1 MLSPTEPVLAKAVG
15 VPSGTLHMG
24 MAFSQVVHI
33 LQQQFRII
41 KGVQIIYNEQCPL
54 DSDLVILL
62 SEDGIQLSFDSS
74 SQRLKVIEVTDMSKV
89 KLTYCRSTFCS
100 PEVLPTRQQID
111 DCFGATHP
119 GEYDASQQM
128 FVLHFRGLSFS
139 FLADP
144 KCKLDAALGSSPTGQ
159 LPNGSSPLVSR
170 MAIYYGNSLTDTS
183 CFHHHRHHHHHHHPR
198 NIALHD
204 KGLCCPMLSLPCRKN
219 TCFAAANF
227 LDLSSPHLLHTA
239 SCRLLFPCPR
249 PPPLPLC
256 CFGNQS
262 FLEALEVLREG
273 DTTLGVRLTLLTEAY
288 ETSRLSGP
296 IQKKLTR
303 CVYFGDS
310 VQDVVW
316 ALGSPNKV
324 FYKEE
329 DKMKIHAQDSHR
341 LLAARA
347 SDYFYNYFTL
357 GMDVLFDAQRH
368 VVKKIVLQ
376 SNYPGHY
383 NFQQYYRCP
392 FRLKLRLPPTPE
404 QRRATLVDVADEDEG
419 HAVTAFT
426 KWDELQERL
435 VKASERPV
443 VLNRTSSTNTTNPFG
458 STYCYGYQDI
468 IFEVMRNKH
477 IASVTLYQRN
487 GRLHRA
493 KGTAS

>member
-62 SEDGIQLSFDSS
+62 SEDGIRLSFDSS

-89 KLTYCRSTFCS
+89 KLAYCGSTFCS

-170 MAIYYGNSLTDTS
+170 MAIYYGNSLTDT
-183 CFHHHRHHHHHHHPR
+183 
-198 NIALHD
+198 
-204 KGLCCPMLSLPCRKN
+204 
-219 TCFAAANF
+219 
-227 LDLSSPHLLHTA
+227 
-239 SCRLLFPCPR
+239 R

-376 SNYPGHY
+376 SNYPGHF

-392 FRLKLRLPPTPE
+392 FRLRLRLPPTPE

>member
-1 MLSPTEPVLAKAVG
+1 MLELDVVPEKSLGNESWELVL
-15 VPSGTLHMG
+15 G

-62 SEDGIQLSFDSS
+62 SEDGIRLSFDSS

-89 KLTYCRSTFCS
+89 KLTYCGSTFCS

-144 KCKLDAALGSSPTGQ
+144 KCKLDTALGSSPTGQ

-170 MAIYYGNSLTDTS
+170 MAIYYGNSLTDT
-183 CFHHHRHHHHHHHPR
+183 
-198 NIALHD
+198 
-204 KGLCCPMLSLPCRKN
+204 
-219 TCFAAANF
+219 
-227 LDLSSPHLLHTA
+227 
-239 SCRLLFPCPR
+239 R

-376 SNYPGHY
+376 SNYPGHF

-392 FRLKLRLPPTPE
+392 FRLRLRLPPTPE

>member
-1 MLSPTEPVLAKAVG
+1 MLELDVVPEKSLGNESWELVL
-15 VPSGTLHMG
+15 G

-62 SEDGIQLSFDSS
+62 SEDGIRLSFDSS

-89 KLTYCRSTFCS
+89 KLTYCGSTFCS

-170 MAIYYGNSLTDTS
+170 MAIYYGNSLADT
-183 CFHHHRHHHHHHHPR
+183 
-198 NIALHD
+198 
-204 KGLCCPMLSLPCRKN
+204 
-219 TCFAAANF
+219 
-227 LDLSSPHLLHTA
+227 
-239 SCRLLFPCPR
+239 R
-249 PPPLPLC
+249 PPPLPPC

-262 FLEALEVLREG
+262 FLEGLEVLREG

-303 CVYFGDS
+303 CVHFGDS

-376 SNYPGHY
+376 SNYPGHF

-392 FRLKLRLPPTPE
+392 FRLRLRLPPTPE
-404 QRRATLVDVADEDEG
+404 QRRATLVDVATEDDG
-419 HAVTAFT
+419 HVVTAFT

>member
-1 MLSPTEPVLAKAVG
+1 MLELDVVPEKSLGNEGWELVL
-15 VPSGTLHMG
+15 G

-62 SEDGIQLSFDSS
+62 SEDGIRLSFDSS

-89 KLTYCRSTFCS
+89 KLTYCGSTFCS

-159 LPNGSSPLVSR
+159 PPNGSSPLVSR
-170 MAIYYGNSLTDTS
+170 MAIYYGNSLTDT
-183 CFHHHRHHHHHHHPR
+183 
-198 NIALHD
+198 
-204 KGLCCPMLSLPCRKN
+204 
-219 TCFAAANF
+219 
-227 LDLSSPHLLHTA
+227 
-239 SCRLLFPCPR
+239 R

-376 SNYPGHY
+376 SNYPGHF

-392 FRLKLRLPPTPE
+392 FRLRLRLPPTPE

-477 IASVTLYQRN
+477 IASVTLYQRS

>member
-1 MLSPTEPVLAKAVG
+1 MLELDVVPEKSLGNESWELVL
-15 VPSGTLHMG
+15 G

-41 KGVQIIYNEQCPL
+41 KGIQIIYNEQCPL

-62 SEDGIQLSFDSS
+62 SEDGIRLSFDSS

-89 KLTYCRSTFCS
+89 KLTYCGSTFCS

-139 FLADP
+139 FLADS

-170 MAIYYGNSLTDTS
+170 MAIYYGNSLADT
-183 CFHHHRHHHHHHHPR
+183 
-198 NIALHD
+198 
-204 KGLCCPMLSLPCRKN
+204 
-219 TCFAAANF
+219 
-227 LDLSSPHLLHTA
+227 
-239 SCRLLFPCPR
+239 R

-262 FLEALEVLREG
+262 FLEGLEVLREG

-303 CVYFGDS
+303 CVHFGDS

-376 SNYPGHY
+376 SNYPGHF

-392 FRLKLRLPPTPE
+392 FRLRLKLPPTPE
-404 QRRATLVDVADEDEG
+404 QRRATLVDVASEDEG
-419 HAVTAFT
+419 HVVTAFT

>member
-170 MAIYYGNSLTDTS
+170 MAIYYGNSLTDT
-183 CFHHHRHHHHHHHPR
+183 
-198 NIALHD
+198 
-204 KGLCCPMLSLPCRKN
+204 
-219 TCFAAANF
+219 
-227 LDLSSPHLLHTA
+227 
-239 SCRLLFPCPR
+239 R

>member
-1 MLSPTEPVLAKAVG
+1 MLELDVVPEKSLGNESWELVL
-15 VPSGTLHMG
+15 G

-62 SEDGIQLSFDSS
+62 SEDGIRLSFDSS

-89 KLTYCRSTFCS
+89 KLTYCGSTFCS

-144 KCKLDAALGSSPTGQ
+144 KCKLDATLGSSPTGQ

-170 MAIYYGNSLTDTS
+170 MAIYYGNSLADTS
-183 CFHHHRHHHHHHHPR
+183 CFHHDHLCGISLCMTMSFFCPAQSMLFATTSS
-198 NIALHD
+198 IAAS
-204 KGLCCPMLSLPCRKN
+204 SLP
-219 TCFAAANF
+219 
-227 LDLSSPHLLHTA
+227 HLHLTT
-239 SCRLLFPCPR
+239 SCQPLLRFPR

-262 FLEALEVLREG
+262 YLEGLEVLREG
-273 DTTLGVRLTLLTEAY
+273 DTTLGIRLTLLTEAY

-303 CVYFGDS
+303 SVHFGDS

-376 SNYPGHY
+376 SNYPGHF

-392 FRLKLRLPPTPE
+392 FRLRLRLPPTPE
-404 QRRATLVDVADEDEG
+404 QRRATLVDVASEDDG
-419 HAVTAFT
+419 HVVTAFT

>member
-1 MLSPTEPVLAKAVG
+1 MMLSPTEPVLVEAVG
-15 VPSGTLHMG
+15 VPRGTLHMG

-62 SEDGIQLSFDSS
+62 SEDGIRLSFDSS

-89 KLTYCRSTFCS
+89 KLTYCGSTFCS

-170 MAIYYGNSLTDTS
+170 MAIYYGNSLADT
-183 CFHHHRHHHHHHHPR
+183 
-198 NIALHD
+198 
-204 KGLCCPMLSLPCRKN
+204 
-219 TCFAAANF
+219 
-227 LDLSSPHLLHTA
+227 
-239 SCRLLFPCPR
+239 R

-262 FLEALEVLREG
+262 FLEGLEVLREG

-303 CVYFGDS
+303 SVHFGDS

-376 SNYPGHY
+376 SNYPGHF

-392 FRLKLRLPPTPE
+392 FRLRLRLPPTPE
-404 QRRATLVDVADEDEG
+404 QRRATLVDVASEDDG
-419 HAVTAFT
+419 HVVTAFT

>member
-1 MLSPTEPVLAKAVG
+1 MLELDVVPEKSLGNESWELVL
-15 VPSGTLHMG
+15 G

-62 SEDGIQLSFDSS
+62 SEDGIRLSFDSS

-89 KLTYCRSTFCS
+89 KLTYCGSTFCS

-170 MAIYYGNSLTDTS
+170 MAIYYGNSLADT
-183 CFHHHRHHHHHHHPR
+183 
-198 NIALHD
+198 
-204 KGLCCPMLSLPCRKN
+204 
-219 TCFAAANF
+219 
-227 LDLSSPHLLHTA
+227 
-239 SCRLLFPCPR
+239 R

-262 FLEALEVLREG
+262 FLEGLEVLREG

-303 CVYFGDS
+303 CVHFGDS

-376 SNYPGHY
+376 SNYPGHF

-392 FRLKLRLPPTPE
+392 FRLRLRLPPTPE
-404 QRRATLVDVADEDEG
+404 QRRATLVDVATEDDG
-419 HAVTAFT
+419 HVVTAFT

>member
-1 MLSPTEPVLAKAVG
+1 MLELDVVPEKSLGNESWELVL
-15 VPSGTLHMG
+15 G

-33 LQQQFRII
+33 LQQQFRVI

-62 SEDGIQLSFDSS
+62 SEDGVRLSFDSS

-89 KLTYCRSTFCS
+89 KLTYCGSTFCS

-139 FLADP
+139 FLADS
-144 KCKLDAALGSSPTGQ
+144 KCKLDAALGSSPPGQ
-159 LPNGSSPLVSR
+159 LSNGSSPLVSR
-170 MAIYYGNSLTDTS
+170 MAIYYGNSLADT
-183 CFHHHRHHHHHHHPR
+183 
-198 NIALHD
+198 
-204 KGLCCPMLSLPCRKN
+204 
-219 TCFAAANF
+219 
-227 LDLSSPHLLHTA
+227 
-239 SCRLLFPCPR
+239 R

-262 FLEALEVLREG
+262 FLESLEVLREG
-273 DTTLGVRLTLLTEAY
+273 DTTTGVRLTLLTEAY
-288 ETSRLSGP
+288 EMSRLSGP
-296 IQKKLTR
+296 VQKKLTR

-357 GMDVLFDAQRH
+357 GLDVLFDAQRH
-368 VVKKIVLQ
+368 VVKKLVLQ
-376 SNYPGHY
+376 SNYPGHF

-392 FRLKLRLPPTPE
+392 FRLRLRLPPTPE
-404 QRRATLVDVADEDEG
+404 QRRATLVDVADDQDG
-419 HAVTAFT
+419 HIVTAFT

-477 IASVTLYQRN
+477 IASVTLYQRSSN
-487 GRLHRA
+487 RHHRA
-493 KGTAS
+493 KGAAS

>member
-1 MLSPTEPVLAKAVG
+1 MLELDVVPEKSLGNEGWELVL
-15 VPSGTLHMG
+15 G

-62 SEDGIQLSFDSS
+62 SEDGIRLSFDSS

-89 KLTYCRSTFCS
+89 KLTYCGSTFCS

-119 GEYDASQQM
+119 GEFDASQQM

-159 LPNGSSPLVSR
+159 VPNGSSPLVSR
-170 MAIYYGNSLTDTS
+170 MAIYYGNSLTDT
-183 CFHHHRHHHHHHHPR
+183 
-198 NIALHD
+198 
-204 KGLCCPMLSLPCRKN
+204 
-219 TCFAAANF
+219 
-227 LDLSSPHLLHTA
+227 
-239 SCRLLFPCPR
+239 R

-376 SNYPGHY
+376 SNYPGHF

-392 FRLKLRLPPTPE
+392 FRLRLRLPPTPE

-477 IASVTLYQRN
+477 IASVTLYQRS

>member
-1 MLSPTEPVLAKAVG
+1 MLELDVVPEKSLGNEGWELVL
-15 VPSGTLHMG
+15 G

-62 SEDGIQLSFDSS
+62 SEDGIRLSFDSS

-89 KLTYCRSTFCS
+89 KLTYCGSTFCS

-119 GEYDASQQM
+119 GEFDASQQM

-170 MAIYYGNSLTDTS
+170 MAIYYGNSLTDT
-183 CFHHHRHHHHHHHPR
+183 
-198 NIALHD
+198 
-204 KGLCCPMLSLPCRKN
+204 
-219 TCFAAANF
+219 
-227 LDLSSPHLLHTA
+227 
-239 SCRLLFPCPR
+239 R

-376 SNYPGHY
+376 SNYPGHF

-392 FRLKLRLPPTPE
+392 FRLRLRLPPTPE

-477 IASVTLYQRN
+477 IASVTLYQRS

>member
-1 MLSPTEPVLAKAVG
+1 MLELDVVPEKSLGNESWELVL
-15 VPSGTLHMG
+15 G

-62 SEDGIQLSFDSS
+62 SEDGIRLSFDSS

-89 KLTYCRSTFCS
+89 KLTYCKLTTALV
-100 PEVLPTRQQID
+100 PPTLESMM
-111 DCFGATHP
+111 P
-119 GEYDASQQM
+119 ASRC
-128 FVLHFRGLSFS
+128 LCCTFRGLSFS

-144 KCKLDAALGSSPTGQ
+144 KCKLDATLGSSPTGQ

-170 MAIYYGNSLTDTS
+170 MAIYYGNSLADT
-183 CFHHHRHHHHHHHPR
+183 
-198 NIALHD
+198 
-204 KGLCCPMLSLPCRKN
+204 
-219 TCFAAANF
+219 
-227 LDLSSPHLLHTA
+227 
-239 SCRLLFPCPR
+239 R

-262 FLEALEVLREG
+262 YLEGLEVLREG
-273 DTTLGVRLTLLTEAY
+273 DTTLGIRLTLLTEAY

-303 CVYFGDS
+303 SVHFGDS

-376 SNYPGHY
+376 SNYPGHF

-392 FRLKLRLPPTPE
+392 FRLRLRLPPTPE
-404 QRRATLVDVADEDEG
+404 QRRATLVDVASEDDG
-419 HAVTAFT
+419 HVVTAFT

>member
-1 MLSPTEPVLAKAVG
+1 MLELDVVPEKSLGNESWELVL
-15 VPSGTLHMG
+15 G

-62 SEDGIQLSFDSS
+62 SEDGIRLSFDSS
-74 SQRLKVIEVTDMSKV
+74 SQRLKVIEMTDMSKV
-89 KLTYCRSTFCS
+89 KLTYCGSTFCS

-159 LPNGSSPLVSR
+159 LPSGSSPLVSR
-170 MAIYYGNSLTDTS
+170 MAIYYGNSLADT
-183 CFHHHRHHHHHHHPR
+183 
-198 NIALHD
+198 
-204 KGLCCPMLSLPCRKN
+204 
-219 TCFAAANF
+219 
-227 LDLSSPHLLHTA
+227 
-239 SCRLLFPCPR
+239 R

-262 FLEALEVLREG
+262 FLEGLEVLREG

-303 CVYFGDS
+303 CVHFGDS

-376 SNYPGHY
+376 SNYPGHF

-392 FRLKLRLPPTPE
+392 FRLRLRLPPTPE
-404 QRRATLVDVADEDEG
+404 QRRATLVDVATEDDG
-419 HAVTAFT
+419 HVVTAFT

>member
-1 MLSPTEPVLAKAVG
+1 MLELDVVPEKSLGNESWELVL
-15 VPSGTLHMG
+15 G

-62 SEDGIQLSFDSS
+62 SEDGIRLSFDSS

-89 KLTYCRSTFCS
+89 KLAYCGSTFCS

-170 MAIYYGNSLTDTS
+170 MAIYYGNSLTDT
-183 CFHHHRHHHHHHHPR
+183 
-198 NIALHD
+198 
-204 KGLCCPMLSLPCRKN
+204 
-219 TCFAAANF
+219 
-227 LDLSSPHLLHTA
+227 
-239 SCRLLFPCPR
+239 R

-376 SNYPGHY
+376 SNYPGHF

-392 FRLKLRLPPTPE
+392 FRLRLRLPPTPE

>member
-1 MLSPTEPVLAKAVG
+1 MLELDVVPEKSLGNESWELVL
-15 VPSGTLHMG
+15 G

-62 SEDGIQLSFDSS
+62 SEDGIRLSFDSS

-89 KLTYCRSTFCS
+89 KLTYCGSTFCS

-170 MAIYYGNSLTDTS
+170 MAIYYGNSLTDT
-183 CFHHHRHHHHHHHPR
+183 
-198 NIALHD
+198 
-204 KGLCCPMLSLPCRKN
+204 
-219 TCFAAANF
+219 
-227 LDLSSPHLLHTA
+227 
-239 SCRLLFPCPR
+239 R

-376 SNYPGHY
+376 SNYPGHF

-392 FRLKLRLPPTPE
+392 FRLRLRLPPTPE

>member
-1 MLSPTEPVLAKAVG
+1 MLELDVVPEKSLGNESWELVL
-15 VPSGTLHMG
+15 G

-62 SEDGIQLSFDSS
+62 SEDGIRLSFDSS

-89 KLTYCRSTFCS
+89 KLTYCGSTFCS

-139 FLADP
+139 FLADS

-170 MAIYYGNSLTDTS
+170 MAIYYGNSLADT
-183 CFHHHRHHHHHHHPR
+183 
-198 NIALHD
+198 
-204 KGLCCPMLSLPCRKN
+204 
-219 TCFAAANF
+219 
-227 LDLSSPHLLHTA
+227 
-239 SCRLLFPCPR
+239 R

-262 FLEALEVLREG
+262 FLEGLEVLREG

-303 CVYFGDS
+303 CVHFGDS

-376 SNYPGHY
+376 SNYPGHF

-392 FRLKLRLPPTPE
+392 FRLRLKLPPTPE
-404 QRRATLVDVADEDEG
+404 QRRATLVDVASEDEG
-419 HAVTAFT
+419 HVVTAFT

>member
-1 MLSPTEPVLAKAVG
+1 MLELDVVPEKSLGNESWELVL
-15 VPSGTLHMG
+15 G

-62 SEDGIQLSFDSS
+62 SEDGIRLSFDSS

-89 KLTYCRSTFCS
+89 KLTYCGSTFCS

-170 MAIYYGNSLTDTS
+170 MAIYYGNSLADT
-183 CFHHHRHHHHHHHPR
+183 
-198 NIALHD
+198 
-204 KGLCCPMLSLPCRKN
+204 
-219 TCFAAANF
+219 
-227 LDLSSPHLLHTA
+227 
-239 SCRLLFPCPR
+239 R

-262 FLEALEVLREG
+262 FLEGLEVLREG

-303 CVYFGDS
+303 SVHFGDS

-376 SNYPGHY
+376 SNYPGHF

-392 FRLKLRLPPTPE
+392 FRLRLRLPPTPE
-404 QRRATLVDVADEDEG
+404 QRRATLVDVASEDDG
-419 HAVTAFT
+419 HVVTAFT

>member
-1 MLSPTEPVLAKAVG
+1 MLELDVVPEKSLGNESWELVL
-15 VPSGTLHMG
+15 G

-62 SEDGIQLSFDSS
+62 SEDGIRLSFDSS

-89 KLTYCRSTFCS
+89 KLTYCGSTFCS

-144 KCKLDAALGSSPTGQ
+144 KCKLDATLGSSPTGQ

-170 MAIYYGNSLTDTS
+170 MAIYYGNSLADT
-183 CFHHHRHHHHHHHPR
+183 
-198 NIALHD
+198 
-204 KGLCCPMLSLPCRKN
+204 
-219 TCFAAANF
+219 
-227 LDLSSPHLLHTA
+227 
-239 SCRLLFPCPR
+239 R

-262 FLEALEVLREG
+262 YLEGLEVLREG
-273 DTTLGVRLTLLTEAY
+273 DTTLGIRLTLLTEAY

-303 CVYFGDS
+303 SVHFGDS

-376 SNYPGHY
+376 SNYPGHF

-392 FRLKLRLPPTPE
+392 FRLRLRLPPTPE
-404 QRRATLVDVADEDEG
+404 QRRATLVDVASEDDG
-419 HAVTAFT
+419 HVVTAFT

>member
-1 MLSPTEPVLAKAVG
+1 MLSPTEPVLVKAVG
-15 VPSGTLHMG
+15 VPRGTLHMG

-62 SEDGIQLSFDSS
+62 SEDGIRLSFDSS

-89 KLTYCRSTFCS
+89 KLTYCGSTFCS

-144 KCKLDAALGSSPTGQ
+144 KCKLDATLGSSPTGQ

-170 MAIYYGNSLTDTS
+170 MAIYYGNSLADT
-183 CFHHHRHHHHHHHPR
+183 
-198 NIALHD
+198 
-204 KGLCCPMLSLPCRKN
+204 
-219 TCFAAANF
+219 
-227 LDLSSPHLLHTA
+227 
-239 SCRLLFPCPR
+239 R

-262 FLEALEVLREG
+262 YLEGLEVLREG
-273 DTTLGVRLTLLTEAY
+273 DTTLGIRLTLLTEAY

-303 CVYFGDS
+303 SVHFGDS

-376 SNYPGHY
+376 SNYPGHF

-392 FRLKLRLPPTPE
+392 FRLRLRLPPTPE
-404 QRRATLVDVADEDEG
+404 QRRATLVDVASEDDG
-419 HAVTAFT
+419 HVVTAFT

>member
-1 MLSPTEPVLAKAVG
+1 MLELDVVPEKSLSNEGWELVL
-15 VPSGTLHMG
+15 G

-170 MAIYYGNSLTDTS
+170 MAIYYGNSLTDT
-183 CFHHHRHHHHHHHPR
+183 
-198 NIALHD
+198 
-204 KGLCCPMLSLPCRKN
+204 
-219 TCFAAANF
+219 
-227 LDLSSPHLLHTA
+227 
-239 SCRLLFPCPR
+239 R

>member
-1 MLSPTEPVLAKAVG
+1 MLELDVVPEKSLGNESWELVL
-15 VPSGTLHMG
+15 G

-33 LQQQFRII
+33 LQQQFRVI

-54 DSDLVILL
+54 ESDLVILL
-62 SEDGIQLSFDSS
+62 SEDGIRLSFDSS

-89 KLTYCRSTFCS
+89 KLTYCGSTFCS

-119 GEYDASQQM
+119 GEYDANQQM

-144 KCKLDAALGSSPTGQ
+144 KCKLDTALGSSPTGQ

-170 MAIYYGNSLTDTS
+170 MAIYYGNSLVDT
-183 CFHHHRHHHHHHHPR
+183 
-198 NIALHD
+198 
-204 KGLCCPMLSLPCRKN
+204 
-219 TCFAAANF
+219 
-227 LDLSSPHLLHTA
+227 
-239 SCRLLFPCPR
+239 R

-262 FLEALEVLREG
+262 FLENLEVLREG

-288 ETSRLSGP
+288 EASRLSGP

-357 GMDVLFDAQRH
+357 GLDVLFDAQRH
-368 VVKKIVLQ
+368 VVKKLVLQ
-376 SNYPGHY
+376 SNYPGHF

-392 FRLKLRLPPTPE
+392 FRLRLRLPPTPE
-404 QRRATLVDVADEDEG
+404 QRRATLVDVADDQDG
-419 HAVTAFT
+419 HVVTAFT

-487 GRLHRA
+487 GRLHRT